1 MTITRYIVA
10 RLLYGVALKALR
22 GIGMI
27 LSVIFGA
34 LFL

>member
-22 GIGMI
+22 GLGLV
-27 LSVIFGA
+27 LSVILGA